1 MCLTKHLNYCA
12 ILISLDSS
20 FLMVSFVAKSKEC
33 FCKYSCISKLWEARL
48 SCMLTV
54 AWLQLCHKNGGN
66 HDSHTIELSHHK
78 CQEYSLKL
86 AVIAPLNYT
95 AY

>member
-1 MCLTKHLNYCA
+1 
-12 ILISLDSS
+12 
-20 FLMVSFVAKSKEC
+20 MVSFVAKSKEC

-66 HDSHTIELSHHK
+66 HDSHTVELFHHK
-78 CQEYSLKL
+78 WQEYRPKL
-86 AVIAPLNYT
+86 AVIAPLNNIYYT